1 MESTGREFSYE
12 GYKRAAFQCFPLFFF
27 PQSKN
32 KRKRIKGHRRKLFV
46 ISVVSRLPEHFLSSS
61 ARGMGLL
68 SMEVTAERDIIP

>member
-1 MESTGREFSYE
+1 MKATKGQPFSV
-12 GYKRAAFQCFPLFFF
+12 FLFFFF

-32 KRKRIKGHRRKLFV
+32 KRKRIKGHKRKLFV